1 MSARVSQAEKELMWK
16 LYQKYGTFKAVAD
29 KLGRGR
35 DTVSRYVHEY
45 EAAVN
50 AAGVVLNA
58 QSEQKMREYF
68 YERSNSN

>member
-1 MSARVSQAEKELMWK
+1 MATRVSQAEKELMWK

-45 EAAVN
+45 EAAVS
-50 AAGVVLNA
+50 AAGYVLNGKRLE
-58 QSEQKMREYF
+58 SL
-68 YERSNSN
+68 